1 VAPHFLLTLPFP
13 SLPFPLGKDYIH
25 AVYQL
30 CDINVYIYKE
40 CLGYVTSVPLV
51 HKRTF
56 SVLKMIPIPLH
67 VNQNNFLYIDVGES
81 VLCIHRARQYH
92 FTLKES
98 ELAQCKVIEAG
109 QYVCKEQ
116 RTLLSTDTVEA
127 CAVMML

>member
-1 VAPHFLLTLPFP
+1 
-13 SLPFPLGKDYIH
+13 
-25 AVYQL
+25 
-30 CDINVYIYKE
+30 
-40 CLGYVTSVPLV
+40 
-51 HKRTF
+51 
-56 SVLKMIPIPLH
+56 

-81 VLCIHRARQYH
+81 VLCIHRDRQYY

-116 RTLLSTDTVEA
+116 RTLLSTAVVEA